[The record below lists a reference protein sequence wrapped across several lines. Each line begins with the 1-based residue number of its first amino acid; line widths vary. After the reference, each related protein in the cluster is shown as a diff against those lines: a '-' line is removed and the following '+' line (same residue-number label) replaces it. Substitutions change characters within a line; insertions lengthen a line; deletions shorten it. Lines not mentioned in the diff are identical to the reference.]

1 MLAEGHLEGLELTG
15 RREHLE
21 YGIHGFAGAAES
33 QTAWRCQLRAL
44 NRPDAGHKVLTSERF
59 SQALK
64 DGVAAVYRGI
74 VVMSRSQPASFI
86 RWARRNGVVR
96 VLCTPSARVD

>member
-15 RREHLE
+15 GPEHLE

-44 NRPDAGHKVLTSERF
+44 NRPDAGHNVLTSERF

-64 DGVAAVYRGI
+64 DGVAAVYRSDEQIAAGLLHSLGEAEWCCPCTLHS
-74 VVMSRSQPASFI
+74 VG
-86 RWARRNGVVR
+86 AR
-96 VLCTPSARVD
+96 